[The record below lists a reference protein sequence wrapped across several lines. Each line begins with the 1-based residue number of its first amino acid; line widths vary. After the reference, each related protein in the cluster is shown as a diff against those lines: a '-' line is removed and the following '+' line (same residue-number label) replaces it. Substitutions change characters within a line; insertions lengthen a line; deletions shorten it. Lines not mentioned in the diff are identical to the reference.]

1 MPGDFPVWD
10 SSLDADSK
18 AAELALGYGW
28 RKEMA
33 ATSDAYLRAQLEERK
48 KRLQAAVTGADGDG
62 LMAELL
68 LEVDSALDRMEQGTY
83 GICEECHDTIEKDRL
98 LADPLTRVCLDHLTP
113 PERRALENDLEL
125 AARIQRGLLP
135 ANNMRVGDWH
145 IHYRYEPAGPVS
157 GDYCDVIKSDAASSD
172 LFFSVGD
179 VSGKGVAAS
188 MLMTHLHAMFR
199 SLNGVGLP
207 IDQLLARA
215 NSVFCESTTAGQYA
229 TLVCGRANAS
239 GEVEISSAGHLPA
252 LLLRRDG
259 VRSIGA
265 TGVPLGMFASVR
277 YPLEKLRLE
286 SGDSLI
292 FYTDGVTET
301 LDNSN
306 TEYGIVRLTQFFQTR
321 HASKPDALASACL
334 RDIGNFSANAAAKD
348 DRTILILHRE

>member
-1 MPGDFPVWD
+1 
-10 SSLDADSK
+10 
-18 AAELALGYGW
+18 
-28 RKEMA
+28 MA

-48 KRLQAAVTGADGDG
+48 KRLQAAVAGADGDG

-68 LEVDSALDRMEQGTY
+68 LEVDSALDRMDQGTY
-83 GICEECHDTIEKDRL
+83 GICEECHESIEKDRL

-125 AARIQRGLLP
+125 AARVQRGLLP
-135 ANNMRVGDWH
+135 ANGLRAAGWH
-145 IHYRYEPAGPVS
+145 VHYRYEPAGPVS
-157 GDYCDVIKSDAASSD
+157 GDYCDVIKSDGVSGD

-207 IDQLLARA
+207 IDQLLGRA
-215 NSVFCESTTAGQYA
+215 NSVFSESTTAGQYA

-239 GEVEISSAGHLPA
+239 GDVEISSAGHPPA
-252 LLLRRDG
+252 LLLGRDG

-265 TGVPLGMFASVR
+265 TGLPLGMFARVR
-277 YPLEKLRLE
+277 YPVEKLRLE

-301 LDNSN
+301 ADNSN
-306 TEYGIVRLTQFFQTR
+306 TEYGTSRLARFLEER
-321 HASKPDALASACL
+321 HPLPPDALAAACL
-334 RDIGNFSANAAAKD
+334 KDLVSFSSQAPAKD
-348 DRTILILHRE
+348 DRTILILHRD